1 MRQSFAMQLVL
12 LAGELGEKYG
22 KHHEYYNLQTP
33 ADAIK
38 LLCINYP
45 GLREEMVQA
54 HHNGVGYKVIQGGAA
69 MGYDELRLPFGSKPL
84 FVVPVISG
92 AGSGGTTQIL
102 LGVGLVAAAFVVGPA
117 AGGFLGIGAGLGG
130 PTGAGAA
137 ISMGLVGAT
146 AAKSIGFLGAS
157 LILGGTANL
166 LSPQPT
172 LANANADRIKGEGTN
187 VRGTGPDGVSRGAS
201 GTQSYAFS
209 GPANSVG
216 TGATLP
222 VIYGK
227 VIAGSHLVAID
238 LDITDESDPQ
248 KTAIQT
254 PSLKTLT
261 VNGEFL
267 STDGK
272 KCGGLISRLG
282 HTPKD
287 FVVNSSAGLSGQQGI
302 KFPRHKIENV
312 FGPEPDYPKQLK
324 AGASYTTNVGG
335 SGRSNLPYE
344 RDSDKRKVLDV
355 IFRVRNG
362 LFDFI
367 GRDDTTKIDGFIT
380 YEINVAITR
389 GGPDVVIASARVTLQ
404 GLVEKSQNFTYG
416 HRLELPEASN
426 RNGDGMDVTVEI
438 IDAEVHDDTTFE
450 IQSYGYKILKKIDI

>member
-1 MRQSFAMQLVL
+1 MQLVL

-22 KHHEYYNLQTP
+22 KRHEYYNLQTP

-45 GLREEMVQA
+45 ALQQELIQA

-84 FVVPVISG
+84 LVVPVISG
-92 AGSGGTTQIL
+92 SGRSSTTQIL
-102 LGVGLVAAAFVVGPA
+102 LGVGLVATAIVTGGTSLAFG
-117 AGGFLGIGAGLGG
+117 AGGFGLASGVTATTALGLSAAAGNIGVA
-130 PTGAGAA
+130 
-137 ISMGLVGAT
+137 
-146 AAKSIGFLGAS
+146 

-166 LSPQPT
+166 ISPQPT
-172 LANANADRIKGEGTN
+172 LANANANRIKGEGTN
-187 VRGTGPDGVSRGAS
+187 VRGSGPDGVSRGAS

-227 VIAGSHLVAID
+227 VITGSHLVAID

-267 STDGK
+267 STKGRS
-272 KCGGLISRLG
+272 CGGLVSRLG

-287 FVVNSSAGLSGQQGI
+287 FVVNSSAGLSGQQAVEL
-302 KFPRHKIENV
+302 PRHKIENV
-312 FGPEPDYPKQLK
+312 FGPKPDYAEQLE

-335 SGRSNLPYE
+335 SGRSNLPYKTKKE
-344 RDSDKRKVLDV
+344 KRKVLDV

-362 LFDFI
+362 LFDFV

-389 GGPDVVIASARVTLQ
+389 GGADIVIASARVTLQ

-416 HRLELPEASN
+416 HRLELPEVSGRA
-426 RNGDGMDVTVEI
+426 GDGMDVTVEI
-438 IDAEVHDDTTFE
+438 IDAEVHEDTTFE
-450 IQSYGYKILKKIDI
+450 IQSYGYKILKEIDI

>member
-1 MRQSFAMQLVL
+1 MQLVL

-22 KHHEYYNLQTP
+22 KRHEYYNLQTP

-45 GLREEMVQA
+45 SLREEMVQA

-84 FVVPVISG
+84 LVVPVISG
-92 AGSGGTTQIL
+92 SGGGSTTQIL
-102 LGVGLVAAAFVVGPA
+102 LGVGLVALAIANPAVG
-117 AGGFLGIGAGLGG
+117 FGLGG
-130 PTGAGAA
+130 AAGFGAGAA
-137 ISMGLVGAT
+137 AGAAAGAT
-146 AAKSIGFLGAS
+146 ATLGAS
-157 LILGGTANL
+157 LTALGGNLGIALILGGTANL
-166 LSPQPT
+166 ISPQPT
-172 LANANADRIKGEGTN
+172 LANANANRIKGEGTN

-209 GPANSVG
+209 GPANTVG

-227 VIAGSHLVAID
+227 VITGSHLVAID

-261 VNGEFL
+261 VNGSFL
-267 STDGK
+267 STKGK

-287 FVVNSSAGLSGQQGI
+287 FVVNSSAGLSGQQAVEL
-302 KFPRHKIENV
+302 PRHKIENV
-312 FGPEPDYPKQLK
+312 FGPKPDYAEQLEE
-324 AGASYTTNVGG
+324 GASYSTNVGG
-335 SGRSNLPYE
+335 SGRSNLPY
-344 RDSDKRKVLDV
+344 KRKKEKRKALDI

-362 LFDFI
+362 LFDFV

-389 GGPDVVIASARVTLQ
+389 GGPDIVIASARVTLQ

-416 HRLELPEASN
+416 HRLELPEVSG
-426 RNGDGMDVTVEI
+426 RGGDGMDVTVEI

-450 IQSYGYKILKKIDI
+450 VQSYGYKILKEIDI

>member
-1 MRQSFAMQLVL
+1 MQLVL

-22 KHHEYYNLQTP
+22 KQHEYYNLQTP

-45 GLREEMVQA
+45 ALQQELIQA
-54 HHNGVGYKVIQGGAA
+54 HHSGVGYKVIQGGAA
-69 MGYDELRLPFGSKPL
+69 MGYDELQLPFGSKPL
-84 FVVPVISG
+84 LVVPVISG
-92 AGSGGTTQIL
+92 AGGGGTTQIL
-102 LGVGLVAAAFVVGPA
+102 AGVGLFAASFLIPGASFLGLKATGLTALSAVPA
-117 AGGFLGIGAGLGG
+117 AVG
-130 PTGAGAA
+130 TAGAA
-137 ISMGLVGAT
+137 
-146 AAKSIGFLGAS
+146 LGAG
-157 LILGGTANL
+157 LILGGTASL
-166 LSPQPT
+166 ISPQPT
-172 LANANADRIKGEGTN
+172 LANANANRIKGEGTN

-227 VIAGSHLVAID
+227 VITGSHLVAID

-267 STDGK
+267 STKGK

-287 FVVNSSAGLSGQQGI
+287 FVVNSSAGLSGQQGV
-302 KFPRHKIENV
+302 KLPRHKIENV
-312 FGPEPDYPKQLK
+312 FGPKPDYAEQLE

-335 SGRSNLPYE
+335 SGRSNLPYK
-344 RDSDKRKVLDV
+344 RDSDKRKILDV

-362 LFDFI
+362 LFDFV

-416 HRLELPEASN
+416 HRLELPDASN
-426 RNGDGMDVTVEI
+426 RDGDGMDVTVEI
-438 IDAEVHDDTTFE
+438 IDAAVHDNATFE
-450 IQSYGYKILKKIDI
+450 IQSYGYKILKEIDI

>member
-1 MRQSFAMQLVL
+1 MQLVL

-22 KHHEYYNLQTP
+22 KQHEYYNLQTP

-45 GLREEMVQA
+45 RLREEMVQA

-69 MGYDELRLPFGSKPL
+69 MGYDELMLPFGSKPL
-84 FVVPVISG
+84 LVVPVISG
-92 AGSGGTTQIL
+92 SGGGSTTQIL
-102 LGVGLVAAAFVVGPA
+102 LGVGLVALAIAAPGVGLFGGGSLGFGVVSGASGLA
-117 AGGFLGIGAGLGG
+117 ASAAAVAGNIGIGLVLAG
-130 PTGAGAA
+130 T
-137 ISMGLVGAT
+137 
-146 AAKSIGFLGAS
+146 AS
-157 LILGGTANL
+157 LI
-166 LSPQPT
+166 SPQPT

-201 GTQSYAFS
+201 GVQSYAFS

-227 VIAGSHLVAID
+227 VITGSHLVAID

-267 STDGK
+267 STKGK

-287 FVVNSSAGLSGQQGI
+287 FVVNSSAGLSGQQEVEL
-302 KFPRHKIENV
+302 PRQKIENV
-312 FGPEPDYPKQLK
+312 FGPKPDYAEQLE

-335 SGRSNLPYE
+335 SGRSNLPYKTKKH
-344 RDSDKRKVLDV
+344 KRKALDI

-362 LFDFI
+362 LFDFV

-389 GGPDVVIASARVTLQ
+389 GGADIVIASARVTLQ

-416 HRLELPEASN
+416 HRLELPEVSG
-426 RNGDGMDVTVEI
+426 RGGDGMDVTVEI
-438 IDAEVHDDTTFE
+438 IDAAVHDDTTFE
-450 IQSYGYKILKKIDI
+450 LQSYGYKILKEIDT

>member
-1 MRQSFAMQLVL
+1 MQLVL

-45 GLREEMVQA
+45 SLREEMVQA
-54 HHNGVGYKVIQGGAA
+54 HHNGIGYKVIQGGAA

-84 FVVPVISG
+84 LVVPVISG

-102 LGVGLVAAAFVVGPA
+102 LGVGLVAAS
-117 AGGFLGIGAGLGG
+117 FLIPGAGI
-130 PTGAGAA
+130 AGTSFMSSVTAA
-137 ISMGLVGAT
+137 SAT
-146 AAKSIGFLGAS
+146 AASIAGSLAGSLGVA
-157 LILGGTANL
+157 LVLGGTASL
-166 LSPQPT
+166 ISPQPT
-172 LANANADRIKGEGTN
+172 LANANANRIKGEGTN
-187 VRGTGPDGVSRGAS
+187 VRGSGPDGVSRGAS
-201 GTQSYAFS
+201 GIQSYAFS

-227 VIAGSHLVAID
+227 VITGSHLVAID

-267 STDGK
+267 STKGK

-287 FVVNSSAGLSGQQGI
+287 FVVNSSAGLSGQQAVEL
-302 KFPRHKIENV
+302 PRHKIENV
-312 FGPEPDYPKQLK
+312 FGPKPDYAEQLE

-335 SGRSNLPYE
+335 SGRSNLPYKTKKE
-344 RDSDKRKVLDV
+344 KRKALDI

-362 LFDFI
+362 LFDFV

-389 GGPDVVIASARVTLQ
+389 GGPDIVIASARVTLQ

-416 HRLELPEASN
+416 HRLELPEVSG
-426 RNGDGMDVTVEI
+426 RGGDGMDVTVEI

-450 IQSYGYKILKKIDI
+450 VQSYGYKILKEIDI

>member
-1 MRQSFAMQLVL
+1 MQLVL

-22 KHHEYYNLQTP
+22 KQHEYYNLQTP

-84 FVVPVISG
+84 LVVPVISG
-92 AGSGGTTQIL
+92 AGSSGTTQIL
-102 LGVGLVAAAFVVGPA
+102 VGVGLVAAS
-117 AGGFLGIGAGLGG
+117 FLFPGAGLFGKTSFFG
-130 PTGAGAA
+130 VAAQTTATGAATFATSLGTS
-137 ISMGLVGAT
+137 ISA
-146 AAKSIGFLGAS
+146 LGAS

-166 LSPQPT
+166 ISPQPT
-172 LANANADRIKGEGTN
+172 LANANANRIKGEGTN
-187 VRGTGPDGVSRGAS
+187 VRGSGPDGVSRGAS
-201 GTQSYAFS
+201 GIQSYAFS

-227 VIAGSHLVAID
+227 VITGSHLVAID

-261 VNGEFL
+261 VNGSFL
-267 STDGK
+267 STKGK

-287 FVVNSSAGLSGQQGI
+287 FVVNSSAGLTGQQGI
-302 KFPRHKIENV
+302 GFPRHKIENV
-312 FGPEPDYPKQLK
+312 FGPKPDYAEQLEE
-324 AGASYTTNVGG
+324 GASYTTNVGG
-335 SGRSNLPYE
+335 SGRSNLPYKE
-344 RDSDKRKVLDV
+344 DSDKRKVLDI

-362 LFDFI
+362 LFDFV

-389 GGPDVVIASARVTLQ
+389 GGPDLVIASARVTLQ

-416 HRLELPEASN
+416 HRLELPKVSSRA
-426 RNGDGMDVTVEI
+426 GDGMDVTVEI
-438 IDAEVHDDTTFE
+438 IDAEVHEDTTFE
-450 IQSYGYKILKKIDI
+450 IQSYGYKILKEIDI